1 MSNVILLCLSIVKK
15 KKYMIL
21 NQNLC
26 LFPFDREKRTS
37 YTLYEYKY
45 INRKLFFFEKN

>member
-15 KKYMIL
+15 KIYDL

-45 INRKLFFFEKN
+45 I